1 MLTFV
6 IDYVTSKL
14 SDFCDMQDM
23 QSVENAKKQET
34 LKLSKEDSYGADF
47 SFSSYRD
54 YVDIAEDDL
63 DRPYALFFK
72 VKIYVILENARKQYR
87 YSCYTKSDDEAID
100 EYKNY
105 IQQISKIDDLQLYK
119 SSNPVNYNAALE
131 KLILDYRLLEEL
143 QDKLESSVCLRE
155 RKRFY

>member
-1 MLTFV
+1 
-6 IDYVTSKL
+6 
-14 SDFCDMQDM
+14 MQDM

-72 VKIYVILENARKQYR
+72 VKIYVILKMQE
-87 YSCYTKSDDEAID
+87 
-100 EYKNY
+100 
-105 IQQISKIDDLQLYK
+105 
-119 SSNPVNYNAALE
+119 SNIG
-131 KLILDYRLLEEL
+131 ILVIRNRMMR
-143 QDKLESSVCLRE
+143 Q
-155 RKRFY
+155 

>member
-1 MLTFV
+1 M
-6 IDYVTSKL
+6 
-14 SDFCDMQDM
+14 
-23 QSVENAKKQET
+23 
-34 LKLSKEDSYGADF
+34 KLSKEDSYGADF